1 MNASVF
7 RAAVGIQPAVGRRAL
22 LAASPLLAL
31 PGIARAQ
38 GVMLRLAHVAPGRS
52 SYQSAAERF
61 AEGAR
66 AAGVTV
72 NILPGGTLGD
82 LTQLWAQL
90 RTSAIDM
97 HLIDVAGLVALREGR
112 HFGVLWTP
120 FLFRDRAHFGRF
132 VESPV
137 LGEMM
142 APVEQQAGIRW
153 VGYLGPRP
161 PRALSTT
168 ARAVNGPGDLRGL
181 KLRTAEIPPVVDAF
195 RIWGASPTPLRA
207 PEIYNALQTGLV
219 DGQDN
224 PVTDTVQAGFSD
236 IQRHFAAI
244 DYVHS
249 GMGLWA
255 STAAWARLGP
265 QRQGALRAAC
275 AEATRG
281 TEAALE
287 QEVREAYAALA
298 QRGVAVTRPDPAPF
312 REALAGWVAESDGQR
327 WPAGLHARIAAL

>member
-1 MNASVF
+1 MTWLH
-7 RAAVGIQPAVGRRAL
+7 AAVMRRRAL
-22 LAASPLLAL
+22 LAAPALLPAGAARGQSP
-31 PGIARAQ
+31 
-38 GVMLRLAHVAPGRS
+38 VTLRLAHVAPGRS
-52 SYQSAAERF
+52 TYQSAAERL

-66 AAGVTV
+66 AAGINVT
-72 NILPGGTLGD
+72 ILPGGTLGD

-90 RTSAIDM
+90 RTGAIDM

-120 FLFRDRAHFGRF
+120 YLFRDRAHFARF
-132 VESPV
+132 VASPI

-142 APVEQQAGIRW
+142 APVEGAAGIRW
-153 VGYLGPRP
+153 AGYLGPRP

-168 ARAVNGPGDLRGL
+168 RRAVNAPEDLRGL
-181 KLRTAEIPPVVDAF
+181 KLRTAEIPPVVEAF

-224 PVTDTVQAGFSD
+224 PVTDTVQAGFAD
-236 IQRHFAAI
+236 IQRHFASL

-249 GMGLWA
+249 GMGLWC
-255 STAAWARLGP
+255 SVAAWGRLGP
-265 QRQGALRAAC
+265 ARQEALRRAC
-275 AEATRG
+275 AEAAAG

-287 QEVREAYAALA
+287 TEIRDAYAALA
-298 QRGVAVTRPDPAPF
+298 QKGVAVTRPDPEPF
-312 REALAGWVAESDGQR
+312 RAALAGWVAESDGR
-327 WPAGLHARIAAL
+327 AWPAGLHARIAAL